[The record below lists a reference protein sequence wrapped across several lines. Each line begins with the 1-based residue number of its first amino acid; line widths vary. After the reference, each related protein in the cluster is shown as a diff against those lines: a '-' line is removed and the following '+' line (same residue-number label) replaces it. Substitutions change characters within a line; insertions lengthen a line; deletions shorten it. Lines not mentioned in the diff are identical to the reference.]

1 MVFATVILKLM
12 LYNMAKKPFPQIHF
26 QYIYVLAPICS
37 YLLLGVSP
45 STEIIV
51 TRVCT
56 ALALADFYLS
66 MAIISK

>member
-1 MVFATVILKLM
+1 M
-12 LYNMAKKPFPQIHF
+12 
-26 QYIYVLAPICS
+26 LAPICS

-66 MAIISK
+66 IAVISKQYLDFANLRFFFVKEDAHNQ